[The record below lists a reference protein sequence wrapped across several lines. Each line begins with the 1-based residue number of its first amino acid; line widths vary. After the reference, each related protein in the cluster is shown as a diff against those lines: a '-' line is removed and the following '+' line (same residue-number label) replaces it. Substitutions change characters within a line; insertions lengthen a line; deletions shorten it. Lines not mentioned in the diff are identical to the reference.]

1 MIEDDSLHKSVSSID
16 IKATNDTDKED
27 ANGVPLYKTSIP
39 LVVSVSDTHSGISKI
54 EWSVSND
61 NKNGIISVD
70 SDGKYISNSS
80 DIVINNKSIKTDHN
94 LLTSI
99 DFNLVVESNTN
110 GNEVTVK
117 LTDNAGNSEVKRV
130 KYSIDTTVPKITAVK
145 SNVNSSNG
153 NYYNTAQTVTVT
165 ITERNFNPKDV
176 EVNVNGNVQ
185 TIDWGQDNLP
195 SVTSD
200 NQTHIGTFT
209 LSEDNRYEFSIRYA
223 DMAGNRGDSFSE
235 PEFVID
241 RTNPSISDNFADFG
255 SFDDKNVFL
264 T

>member
-1 MIEDDSLHKSVSSID
+1 M
-16 IKATNDTDKED
+16 
-27 ANGVPLYKTSIP
+27 
-39 LVVSVSDTHSGISKI
+39 
-54 EWSVSND
+54 
-61 NKNGIISVD
+61 
-70 SDGKYISNSS
+70 
-80 DIVINNKSIKTDHN
+80 
-94 LLTSI
+94 
-99 DFNLVVESNTN
+99 
-110 GNEVTVK
+110 
-117 LTDNAGNSEVKRV
+117 
-130 KYSIDTTVPKITAVK
+130 K

-223 DMAGNRGDSFSE
+223 DMAGNSGDSFSE

-241 RTNPSISDNFADFG
+241 RTSPSINDNFADFG
-255 SFDDKNVFL
+255 SFDDKNVFFNIKEKIRQQQQSM
-264 T
+264 